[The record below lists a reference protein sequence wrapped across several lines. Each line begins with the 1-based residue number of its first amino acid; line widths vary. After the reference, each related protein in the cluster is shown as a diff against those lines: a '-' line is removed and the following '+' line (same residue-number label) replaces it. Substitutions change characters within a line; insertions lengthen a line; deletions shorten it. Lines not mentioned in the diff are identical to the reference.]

1 MAKFEDAIPGV
12 LAHEGGL
19 VDNPSDRGGITNF
32 GISLNFYQDIKPDAT
47 DQDIRQLTKD
57 MAIEI
62 YRKSFW
68 NPNKYDQF
76 LNQRLANKAFDF
88 CVLMGSNK
96 ANRCLQRAILA
107 TSDIMLT
114 IDGVIGPKTI
124 LAINTSPAECVLAAL
139 RSEGAGYLR
148 ILALSNPTQ
157 EIFIKGWLSRAYSHN

>member
-19 VDNPSDRGGITNF
+19 VNNPSDRGGITNF
-32 GISLNFYQDIKPDAT
+32 GISLDFYQDIKPDAT
-47 DQDIRQLTKD
+47 EDDIRRLTKD

-62 YRKSFW
+62 YRKCFW
-68 NPNKYDQF
+68 NPNKYDQIVS
-76 LNQRLANKAFDF
+76 QGIADKVFDY

-107 TSDIMLT
+107 ASNIAID
-114 IDGVIGPKTI
+114 IDGVIGNQT
-124 LAINTSPAECVLAAL
+124 LMAVNTSPYDAVLAAL

-148 ILALSNPTQ
+148 ILAISNSTQ
-157 EIFIKGWLSRAYSHN
+157 EIFIKGWLSRAYSHE